1 MTEADRARIVVRRG
15 IEVRRA
21 AAEGFRSRQ
30 HLRMDFQTDDR
41 LVFVYIYA
49 IRVQ

>member
-1 MTEADRARIVVRRG
+1 MTEAYRAGIVVRRG

-30 HLRMDFQTDDR
+30 HLGMDFQADDR
-41 LVFVYIYA
+41 FVFFEIYA
-49 IRVQ
+49 V